1 MYMMTDSMLM
11 LSPLIPIAFGG
22 IGGSTTRMAVAGD
35 SAGGGVLHGIT
46 IVGMVPVTG
55 AAAIGVV
62 IGDITIIITTIPAMD
77 GVVVTG
83 EVVMDG
89 MVQANVIPEY
99 TPEDIP
105 TAIIHH
111 VQAGITT

>member
-1 MYMMTDSMLM
+1 MMTDSMHT
-11 LSPLIPIAFGG
+11 LSPLIRIVCGG
-22 IGGSTTRMAVAGD
+22 IGVGTILMAVAGD
-35 SAGGGVLHGIT
+35 SAGAGVLHGTT

-55 AAAIGVV
+55 AVAIGVV

-89 MVQANVIPEY
+89 MVQANVIPGY
-99 TPEDIP
+99 MPEDIP

-111 VQAGITT
+111 VQAEITT